1 MAEPRRIAFETV
13 GTLAKD
19 NKPKELFPTYRF
31 SLTLEESNDKTCP
44 EFSYSDL
51 VKSTRGDQDIK
62 KKTTDDDPFDDDDED
77 KLRKIA
83 KKFEEKYGPRT
94 IRNKKI
100 DQWEDYIDRGMGY
113 DETDPFIDNEEA
125 YDELV
130 PSTLTTQYGG
140 FYINSGGLEFRTVS
154 DTEEIPEGH
163 KPKRRKHK
171 YKELLEREGKRR
183 RRIKDGD
190 HVPKKRGR
198 KPLDKSL
205 SALGR
210 PKKKTQP
217 TVATLLQQHKAQ
229 LQQQQELIVREHG
242 TSLSY
247 SPSSVDNV
255 EGGVPK
261 DNAKIKD
268 AIESVIKAAGEEII
282 SNGNIGLTT
291 ASSDSEDVRQAVDS
305 MGAPKLPENLPA
317 ELDDLLT
324 KIKQAAYTSEE
335 GKCKFFSNDVN
346 TMLLKIELKSRE
358 LSCSQRSMIYTHL
371 AFHLPCT
378 KETILKRAKKL
389 RLDQEDEKLR
399 EPLQCLKDAIS
410 EVIPLMEQK
419 YAEAC
424 QKASLEVSKGNDKD
438 LTDLQATGSEEDS
451 DEGEYTQISNLPR
464 RKFEWNNH
472 LRKLLCEVVTIKLK
486 CYEVKKTR
494 TQSAEEYLMDFLS
507 SEVKA
512 LWPDGWI
519 QTRVLLRE
527 SRDAHHHLI
536 NRPRKSAANCRKV
549 GVLSSTSVS
558 PSSVGK
564 QTGVTSLGPSSSSP
578 QDGHEQNVNTTRL
591 DLSEQTISNS
601 VESGTE
607 SEIVSAIRNTVPE
620 VKIKL
625 LDFSE
630 LPYPVQHELK
640 ATATSKD
647 IIPTCATTSE
657 TAEEVEVGCSR
668 SISAKSSELSS
679 IKHVTEGE
687 PVSLSVNKKEL
698 QKIIPDALL
707 TSPLSDKSISNA
719 FTAKPHPCNIESEV
733 TEKSKTQTVINES
746 SLMKSESVDLK
757 PLNDSLLNSV
767 NIVVEK
773 LQDQVLSASEKC
785 KASFSTSSVSGKT
798 LSQVSL
804 PSKNI
809 LSLVTSENTAKPVS
823 HGSLASDMLDRI
835 ICASLGNFP
844 NCGSSVLETSGLVQP
859 IKSEPFS
866 PGKVIN
872 TSVIQNQG
880 KNIIARPLSQP
891 TEVHQCASSSQMS
904 VLGSTNISI
913 LKSSVKAAL
922 HRREPS
928 QETKLISIG
937 PEQQKVATSV
947 SILCNSNIQQNA
959 SSVPSS
965 TGVNVAA
972 SSEFST
978 VPPMMPYHP
987 YGFLEAF
994 KKSLEGRNV
1003 RQDNNIS
1010 LSSSKSP
1017 ESVKK
1022 ETTPRTSRLSNSGVR
1037 NKSTH
1042 CFNSTQGASQ
1052 ALQQPSLTQFTSQ
1065 DLMYQLIDSAIQES
1079 SLNDKKPN
1087 RTSTGLLESQVQQQP
1102 SSPEQPL
1109 STGLNLEGMKGFPI
1123 PKQHPSSGQSQILS
1137 KPLPCSYSLHPT
1149 ALAQSRDPSF
1159 ISPAPSKSPS
1169 PQRVKPVHSPSPKT
1183 TMPLPTMNN
1192 PFPPKVSHFTQA
1204 EPPAPWNTQR
1214 QNHWRGTPSPTSGY
1228 STQQQYQ
1235 NLPASPVSSPSMV
1248 YSGVTS
1254 PIGHQQHSF
1263 SPPVNIP
1270 PPAHRYSPSPKQVIA
1285 HHTSSQ
1291 PLKPVGSPSA
1301 FPPNQ
1306 SSSPSPAHQIV
1317 NVQQHYHTPRSPI
1330 SYNQDYAS
1338 GAIVG
1343 QQISGIHMRQ
1353 EATWI
1358 MCSHF

>member
-1 MAEPRRIAFETV
+1 
-13 GTLAKD
+13 
-19 NKPKELFPTYRF
+19 
-31 SLTLEESNDKTCP
+31 
-44 EFSYSDL
+44 
-51 VKSTRGDQDIK
+51 
-62 KKTTDDDPFDDDDED
+62 
-77 KLRKIA
+77 
-83 KKFEEKYGPRT
+83 
-94 IRNKKI
+94 
-100 DQWEDYIDRGMGY
+100 MGY

-154 DTEEIPEGH
+154 DTEESPEGH

-190 HVPKKRGR
+190 HIPKKRGR

-217 TVATLLQQHKAQ
+217 TVAALLQQHKSQ
-229 LQQQQELIVREHG
+229 LQQQPELLVGEHG
-242 TSLSY
+242 TSLSC

-255 EGGVPK
+255 EGVVPK

-410 EVIPLMEQK
+410 EAIPLMEQK

-424 QKASLEVSKGNDKD
+424 QKASLEGSKGNDKD
-438 LTDLQATGSEEDS
+438 STDLQGTGSEEDS
-451 DEGEYTQISNLPR
+451 DEREDGKISKLPR
-464 RKFEWNNH
+464 KKFEWNNH

-494 TQSAEEYLMDFLS
+494 TQSAEEYLMDFLG
-507 SEVKA
+507 SEVKT

-519 QTRVLLRE
+519 QTR
-527 SRDAHHHLI
+527 
-536 NRPRKSAANCRKV
+536 NRPRKSTTICRKI

-564 QTGVTSLGPSSSSP
+564 QTGATSLCPSSSP
-578 QDGHEQNVNTTRL
+578 PLDGHEQNFNTTKL

-601 VESGTE
+601 VDSGTE

-647 IIPTCATTSE
+647 IIPTCATTSVK
-657 TAEEVEVGCSR
+657 AEVEVRCSG
-668 SISAKSSELSS
+668 SFSAKSSELSS
-679 IKHVTEGE
+679 IKPVSLGE
-687 PVSLSVNKKEL
+687 PISLSVNKKESEN
-698 QKIIPDALL
+698 IIPDALL
-707 TSPLSDKSISNA
+707 TSPLSDKSISSA
-719 FTAKPHPCNIESEV
+719 FIAKPLPCSTEPEV
-733 TEKSKTQTVINES
+733 TEQYKTQTVIAEPS
-746 SLMKSESVDLK
+746 FMKIESVDLK
-757 PLNDSLLNSV
+757 PLNDSLLKPE

-773 LQDQVLSASEKC
+773 VQEQVLSGSEKC
-785 KASFSTSSVSGKT
+785 KAPFSTSSVSGKT

-809 LSLVTSENTAKPVS
+809 LSLVTSSETTAKPVS

-844 NCGSSVLETSGLVQP
+844 NCGSSVSETSGLVHLV
-859 IKSEPFS
+859 KNESHS
-866 PGKVIN
+866 SGKVLN

-880 KNIIARPLSQP
+880 KNVITRPLSQP
-891 TEVHQCASSSQMS
+891 TEVQQCAQLSQKS
-904 VLGSTNISI
+904 ALGNTSISI

-928 QETKLISIG
+928 QEAKLISIG
-937 PEQQKVATSV
+937 SEQQKVATPASV
-947 SILCNSNIQQNA
+947 LCNSNLQQNA
-959 SSVPSS
+959 SSVPSPS
-965 TGVNVAA
+965 GVNVV
-972 SSEFST
+972 SNSEFST
-978 VPPMMPYHP
+978 VPPIMPYHP

-1003 RQDNNIS
+1003 RQDNNVT

-1017 ESVKK
+1017 ENVKK
-1022 ETTPRTSRLSNSGVR
+1022 ETTPRTSRLSISGVR

-1052 ALQQPSLTQFTSQ
+1052 ALHQPSVTQFTSQ

-1087 RTSTGLLESQVQQQP
+1087 RTSTGLLESQVQHQH
-1102 SSPEQPL
+1102 SSSEHPL

-1123 PKQHPSSGQSQILS
+1123 PRQHPSSGQSQILS
-1137 KPLPCSYSLHPT
+1137 KPASGSYSLHHA
-1149 ALAQSRDPSF
+1149 ALAQSRDPGF

-1183 TMPLPTMNN
+1183 TVPLPTMNN
-1192 PFPPKVSHFTQA
+1192 PFPPKASHFTQA
-1204 EPPAPWNTQR
+1204 EPSASWNTQR
-1214 QNHWRGTPSPTSGY
+1214 QNHWRGTPSPTSSY

-1254 PIGHQQHSF
+1254 PMGHQQHSF

-1291 PLKPVGSPSA
+1291 PLKPVGSPSP

-1306 SSSPSPAHQIV
+1306 SSSPSPAHQLV
-1317 NVQQHYHTPRSPI
+1317 NVQQHYHTPQSPI

-1343 QQISGIHMRQ
+1343 QQIGGIHMRQ
-1353 EATWI
+1353 DMIPSVMWMPILPRDDVKDLPNSPDIIHIKKELLAHLTI
-1358 MCSHF
+1358 DINEQKERSRAVAIGGCKKRMYPGPSAQGPHQGLLMEPTTTKTCKKK